1 MIQRIQTIYIFLLF
15 VINLVLSL
23 IDIDENSFISSNFFN
38 FSINDFYFFEFVSIL
53 FFINIFLFKK
63 LKVQLNFLRLTA
75 LLLSFLFLSSFT
87 QHEYRFN
94 SFTVYEILY
103 FSISFVLIGLSL
115 RSIKRDQ
122 KLISGSNRIR

>member
-23 IDIDENSFISSNFFN
+23 IDIDENSFINSNFFN

-53 FFINIFLFKK
+53 FFINIFMFKK

-87 QHEYRFN
+87 HHEYRFN

-122 KLISGSNRIR
+122 KIISGSNRIR